1 MLASY
6 SLKLAVYI
14 IMTGKMIVSED
25 STLTYE
31 NNDFFDNDGE
41 ELLLD
46 THHLLSQRILE
57 GGIGVGL
64 ELAHPIRD
72 CL

>member
-46 THHLLSQRILE
+46 THHLLSQRI
-57 GGIGVGL
+57 GRWDWCGFGV
-64 ELAHPIRD
+64 AHPTRD